1 MEDVEHETFLSMLEY
16 IYTGEVSCS
25 PVVTIDLLKCKYIF
39 FNAIIIL
46 LYIVADM
53 FGMEDLKVICMS
65 RIPEHL
71 SVDTVLVVL
80 DAVSK
85 GDSLSIYVA
94 LFTALVLLL
103 LQWQYVSYA
112 MSLLHRIM

>member
-1 MEDVEHETFLSMLEY
+1 
-16 IYTGEVSCS
+16 
-25 PVVTIDLLKCKYIF
+25 
-39 FNAIIIL
+39 
-46 LYIVADM
+46 M

-85 GDSLSIYVA
+85 GDSLSMWHY
-94 LFTALVLLL
+94 
-103 LQWQYVSYA
+103 
-112 MSLLHRIM
+112 LLH